1 MDILWVIVKTC
12 NKIISLDLFS
22 TYTQYQ
28 IILPLFEWN
37 LWLKAYQIYHPM
49 CFKNVWFDL
58 FLDVYCFALNW
69 ATMAPC
75 RRLYA

>member
-58 FLDVYCFALNW
+58 YLDVYGFASNW
-69 ATMAPC
+69 ETVAPC
-75 RRLYA
+75 R